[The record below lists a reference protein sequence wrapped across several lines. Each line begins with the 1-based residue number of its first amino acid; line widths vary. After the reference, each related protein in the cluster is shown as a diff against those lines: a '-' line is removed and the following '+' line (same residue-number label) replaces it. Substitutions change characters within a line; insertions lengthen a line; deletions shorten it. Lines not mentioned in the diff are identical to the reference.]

1 MRPCRCAQKTEIKF
15 DLESPVVELAR
26 QIRMEFDFLHE
37 ARVMDAVG
45 RNLQVPHP
53 QGMPRQGVCVVR

>member
-1 MRPCRCAQKTEIKF
+1 M
-15 DLESPVVELAR
+15 VELAR

-45 RNLQVPHP
+45 RNLQVPRSFPLLFLQRTLACMHACM
-53 QGMPRQGVCVVR
+53 QDNAGQARMMDAC